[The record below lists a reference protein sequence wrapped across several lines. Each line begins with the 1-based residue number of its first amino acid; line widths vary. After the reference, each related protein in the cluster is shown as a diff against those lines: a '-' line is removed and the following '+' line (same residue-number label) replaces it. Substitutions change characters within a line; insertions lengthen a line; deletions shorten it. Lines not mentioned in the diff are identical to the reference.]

1 MSDLLPW
8 EAMAKVAN
16 NLIDK
21 GDKMIDRL
29 SNFFVWCVN
38 HDTPNRIALDTYI
51 SDIQNSDMDPL
62 TKAALIS
69 NARKT
74 IKEYKNQ
81 CDIVAIAMENLKSDA
96 QPDKVDED
104 WLAQFMDKARL
115 VNNAE
120 LQQWWGRILAG
131 ECNSPGS
138 VPKTLLHTL
147 EQMDTNYAKKF
158 MKMAKLAISIEINN
172 RHYEYVPMIIE
183 GINDDFYGE
192 HKVEGYTLNGL
203 QTLGLIAFDSI
214 GDKMFV
220 FDTTDNVSFRYHEM
234 KYDLPT
240 TKRTVPMGCAIF
252 SEAGESLCSIVAR
265 EKVDGFFEKICI
277 PYWEREFKKDNEQ

>member
-8 EAMAKVAN
+8 ESVAKVAN

-74 IKEYKNQ
+74 IREYKNQ
-81 CDIVAIAMENLKSDA
+81 CNIVAIAMENLKSDA

-147 EQMDTNYAKKF
+147 EQMDVDSASGFMAVANFTIAVEIKNGDVDYQPLILIKK
-158 MKMAKLAISIEINN
+158 
-172 RHYEYVPMIIE
+172 
-183 GINDDFYGE
+183 INDFYERYG
-192 HKVEGYTLNGL
+192 VTLNVLVDL
-203 QTLGLIAFDSI
+203 QTLGLINFDLIKEFAWDVKNFKYNSVMYHDQKCNINTDKRQIPI
-214 GDKMFV
+214 G
-220 FDTTDNVSFRYHEM
+220 NV
-234 KYDLPT
+234 
-240 TKRTVPMGCAIF
+240 IF
-252 SEAGESLCSIVAR
+252 SKGGNSLCSIVTR
-265 EKVDGFFEKICI
+265 EKNEDFFDEICV
-277 PYWEREFKKDNEQ
+277 PYLGIN

>member
-8 EAMAKVAN
+8 ESMAKVAN

-74 IKEYKNQ
+74 IREYKNQ
-81 CDIVAIAMENLKSDA
+81 CNIVAIAMENLKSDA

-138 VPKTLLHTL
+138 VPKTLLHIL
-147 EQMDTNYAKKF
+147 EQMDVDSASGFMAVANFAVAVETKNGDMDYQPLIIIKK
-158 MKMAKLAISIEINN
+158 
-172 RHYEYVPMIIE
+172 
-183 GINDDFYGE
+183 INDFYE
-192 HKVEGYTLNGL
+192 HYGVTIDVLVDL
-203 QTLGLIAFDSI
+203 QALGLISFDLISAFAW
-214 GDKMFV
+214 
-220 FDTTDNVSFRYHEM
+220 NVKDIKNGSVMYHDQ
-234 KYDLPT
+234 KYDINMDKRQLPT
-240 TKRTVPMGCAIF
+240 GNVIF
-252 SEAGESLCSIVAR
+252 SKGGASLCSIITR
-265 EKVDGFFEKICI
+265 EKNEDFFEKVCV
-277 PYWEREFKKDNEQ
+277 PHWESANRK

>member
-8 EAMAKVAN
+8 DAMAQVAN

-21 GDKMIDRL
+21 GDKMMNRL
-29 SNFFVWCVN
+29 SNFFVWCGT
-38 HDTPNRIALDTYI
+38 HDTPNRIAVETYI

-74 IKEYKNQ
+74 IREYKNQ
-81 CDIVAIAMENLKSDA
+81 CNIVAIATENLKSDA

-147 EQMDTNYAKKF
+147 EQMDVDSASGFMAVANLTIAVEIKNGDVGYQPLILIKK
-158 MKMAKLAISIEINN
+158 
-172 RHYEYVPMIIE
+172 
-183 GINDDFYGE
+183 INDFYERYG
-192 HKVEGYTLNGL
+192 VTLNVLVDL
-203 QTLGLIAFDSI
+203 QTLGLINFDLIKEFAWDVKDCKNNSVVYHDQKCNI
-214 GDKMFV
+214 NTDKRQIPV
-220 FDTTDNVSFRYHEM
+220 GNV
-234 KYDLPT
+234 
-240 TKRTVPMGCAIF
+240 IF
-252 SEAGESLCSIVAR
+252 SKGGNSLCSIVTR
-265 EKVDGFFEKICI
+265 EKNEDFFDEICV
-277 PYWEREFKKDNEQ
+277 PYLGIN

>member
-8 EAMAKVAN
+8 ESMAKVAN

-74 IKEYKNQ
+74 IREYKNQ
-81 CDIVAIAMENLKSDA
+81 CNIVAIAMENLKSDA

-115 VNNAE
+115 VNNDE
-120 LQQWWGRILAG
+120 LKFIWGRILSG
-131 ECNSPGS
+131 EFNAPKS
-138 VPKTLLHTL
+138 VPKVLLHIL
-147 EQMDTNYAKKF
+147 EQMDTNAAHDF
-158 MKMAKLAISIEINN
+158 MAVSNTTIKVFDDGKWEYEPLIFLKRPSLEYYKERGISFDSLIEL
-172 RHYEYVPMIIE
+172 EA
-183 GINDDFYGE
+183 
-192 HKVEGYTLNGL
+192 
-203 QTLGLIAFDSI
+203 LGLIHY
-214 GDKMFV
+214 
-220 FDTTDNVSFRYHEM
+220 N
-234 KYDLPT
+234 PT
-240 TKRTVPMGCAIF
+240 TYFQASHESKTIYYNDVAYDTQETRRSNLLLGNVLFTNAGRALF
-252 SEAGESLCSIVAR
+252 SVVEAERDSEYLNDLIKAHWA
-265 EKVDGFFEKICI
+265 EFNATKI
-277 PYWEREFKKDNEQ
+277 NL